1 VAVEAA
7 EAAAAAVSVS
17 QPLQDGGSQI
27 FGCRTLATIRS
38 PPTASRKASIT
49 MAAPV
54 ALVGAAISEIC
65 GSCKE
70 TPRSNRTSSL
80 LCGAGHIMSGIHRKR
95 RSIKMQSTQQA
106 MREASRPESVA
117 GNAAPAR

>member
-1 VAVEAA
+1 MVRSRNRDTVVTSRLCGADAGFQSQDAALEMFGRPEQRRSPLIREPRRPLRGWPWGQWAAVGAVEAAVAVEAA
-7 EAAAAAVSVS
+7 EAAAAAVS

-54 ALVGAAISEIC
+54 ALV
-65 GSCKE
+65 
-70 TPRSNRTSSL
+70 
-80 LCGAGHIMSGIHRKR
+80 
-95 RSIKMQSTQQA
+95 
-106 MREASRPESVA
+106 
-117 GNAAPAR
+117 

>member
-1 VAVEAA
+1 
-7 EAAAAAVSVS
+7 
-17 QPLQDGGSQI
+17 
-27 FGCRTLATIRS
+27 
-38 PPTASRKASIT
+38 